1 MLLYLSKKLAGAFGV
16 LLVLSALIFFAGRGL
31 VPGNPAAVIAGSKA
45 SPETIA
51 AIEHQ
56 LGLDQPIYRQYL
68 DWLTA
73 AFRGDLG
80 TSPISSQANI
90 DVIAQQA
97 PVSLELSLMG
107 LLIAVVIGI
116 PVGVIAANRSGS
128 GTDLGIRVPL
138 LIVFAFP
145 AFVSGS
151 AALYLATHYL
161 TNLYSASYIPFS
173 DNAIANLQTML
184 LPALAVGIP
193 TAPLVTQMTRS
204 SMIEVLSQPFIATA
218 HTNGIAEWRIK
229 YVYALRAALP
239 PVLTLIGFIFGLL
252 VGGLFIVEEIFSLP
266 GLGRGVLDSISNRDF
281 SQVTAQAIVMAA
293 AFILGN
299 LLVDLA
305 LPFVDRRIL
314 RK

>member
-1 MLLYLSKKLAGAFGV
+1 MLLYLSRKLAGALAV
-16 LLVLSALIFFAGRGL
+16 LLLLSALIFFAGRGL
-31 VPGNPAAVIAGSKA
+31 VPGNLATVLAGPKA
-45 SPETIA
+45 SPETIK
-51 AIEHQ
+51 AIERD
-56 LGLDQPIYRQYL
+56 LGLDQPIYQQYL
-68 DWLTA
+68 DWLSGVL
-73 AFRGDLG
+73 RGDLG
-80 TSPISSQANI
+80 TSPFSGQPNL
-90 DVIAQQA
+90 DVIAQQV

-107 LLIAVVIGI
+107 LFFAVLIGI
-116 PVGVIAANRSGS
+116 PIGVIAANRAGS
-128 GTDLGIRVPL
+128 GTDWGIRLPL

-161 TNLYSASYIPFS
+161 TNLYSPSYIPFS
-173 DNAIANLQTML
+173 DSAMANLQTML

-193 TAPLVTQMTRS
+193 TAPLVSQMTRS
-204 SMIEVLSQPFIATA
+204 SMIEVLSQPYIATA
-218 HTNGIAEWRIK
+218 RTNGIAEWRIT
-229 YVYALRAALP
+229 YLYALRAALP

-252 VGGLFIVEEIFSLP
+252 VGGLFIVEQIFSLP
-266 GLGRGVLDSISNRDF
+266 GLGRGVLSSISNRDF
-281 SQVTAQAIVMAA
+281 SQVTAQAIVMAG